1 MKEALDN
8 CWLKIAVTETL
19 KTWKEEEAELQ
30 RSKDNRMDK
39 DSDSSDE
46 SLDEQL
52 SDVREAIGILNN
64 YLEEVNS
71 AWLYSYLSKSARSF
85 TMKQT

>member
-1 MKEALDN
+1 
-8 CWLKIAVTETL
+8 
-19 KTWKEEEAELQ
+19 LQ
-30 RSKDNRMDK
+30 RSKDNKMDK

-52 SDVREAIGILNN
+52 SDVREANSILKN

-71 AWLYSYLSKSARSF
+71 A
-85 TMKQT
+85 